1 MDFAGNKKW
10 FFSISLV
17 MVVSGLIFLVPP
29 ISGLKAGID
38 FTGGSSMTLQF
49 SEEIE
54 LKGLRSQMALLDHED
69 AVVQNLGDNTYFVR
83 TKKLSDEEKAEIV
96 SKLNSELEN
105 SYSLIGLTNQQ
116 GEINIPAQESLE
128 FTINA
133 KFGERSGELIVN
145 QPKNDGDSLVTVP
158 FGDLSMVLKDKKEPD
173 QDVLVVS
180 AGAPVQGAQITLGG
194 VKVLAFDLVSPSVAK
209 ETVRNAFFA
218 VLVAAVGIFLY
229 IWWAFRGVPSPLRYG
244 ASAIIALIHDAV
256 IVIGVFAA
264 LGTFVGMEV
273 NLMFMIALLTVIGYS
288 VNDTIVVFDRLRE
301 NVLVYPNRAL
311 WENVNV
317 SISETISR
325 SLNTSLTLLFTLLAL
340 MLFGGATIR
349 EFLLV
354 LLVGVVI
361 GTYSSIGVASQLL
374 VVWEK
379 RGMFR
384 LFGRSARAG

>member
-1 MDFAGNKKW
+1 M
-10 FFSISLV
+10 
-17 MVVSGLIFLVPP
+17 
-29 ISGLKAGID
+29 
-38 FTGGSSMTLQF
+38 
-49 SEEIE
+49 
-54 LKGLRSQMALLDHED
+54 
-69 AVVQNLGDNTYFVR
+69 
-83 TKKLSDEEKAEIV
+83 
-96 SKLNSELEN
+96 
-105 SYSLIGLTNQQ
+105 
-116 GEINIPAQESLE
+116 
-128 FTINA
+128 
-133 KFGERSGELIVN
+133 
-145 QPKNDGDSLVTVP
+145 
-158 FGDLSMVLKDKKEPD
+158 
-173 QDVLVVS
+173 
-180 AGAPVQGAQITLGG
+180 
-194 VKVLAFDLVSPSVAK
+194 
-209 ETVRNAFFA
+209 
-218 VLVAAVGIFLY
+218 
-229 IWWAFRGVPSPLRYG
+229 PSPLRYG